1 MSGKGLQEQSFSFN
15 LEDIGEE
22 DAIAVTVEMILQDN
36 SAKEHELLKNA
47 EKQAGSF
54 GDFKLRFLNILVDN
68 RNLEFLRDEL
78 NAKRE
83 AK

>member
-22 DAIAVTVEMILQDN
+22 DAIAVIVEMILSDN
-36 SAKEHELLKNA
+36 SAKVHKLLKNA

-54 GDFKLRFLNILVDN
+54 GDFKLNILVDN
-68 RNLEFLRDEL
+68 RNLEFLRDEF